1 MILYS
6 LKCDQG
12 HTFDSWFDGAQ
23 AFDKLAKANM
33 LSCSVCG
40 SSKVERAIMAPQ
52 VATSRT
58 KSIGPLSAPA
68 SPAEQAVADMRAK
81 VEAEST
87 DVGKNFATE
96 ARAMHDGETPHRSI
110 FGEAKIED
118 AKALIDDGVPVVPLP
133 WGKKRTN

>member
-1 MILYS
+1 MILYT
-6 LKCDQG
+6 LKCDQD
-12 HTFDSWFDGAQ
+12 HTFDSWFDGAL
-23 AFDKLAKANM
+23 AFDKLARANM

-40 SSKVERAIMAPQ
+40 SSNVERAIMSPQ
-52 VATSRT
+52 VSTSRT
-58 KSIGPLSAPA
+58 KSAGPLSAPA

-87 DVGKNFATE
+87 DVGTNFATE

-133 WGKKRTN
+133 WGKKQTN

>member
-6 LKCDQG
+6 LKCDKD
-12 HTFDSWFDGAQ
+12 HIFDSWFDGAK
-23 AFDKLAKANM
+23 AFEKLERANM

-40 SSKVERAIMAPQ
+40 SSNVERAVMAPQ
-52 VATSRT
+52 VSTSRA
-58 KSIGPLSAPA
+58 KSTGPLRAPL
-68 SPAEQAVADMRAK
+68 SPAEQAMADMRTK